1 MKIEGDKGSA
11 IDSWNNHIDELNKVL
26 MDVDNSFRDL
36 SNAVD
41 AEELALCITQ
51 LHAFKNDLTAVYD
64 TCCKLLIDAM
74 GNTPEIV
81 VSSGVKVEKKTGAD
95 RKTWQH
101 VDLAKN
107 IASRLSD
114 MAVDMETGEVTM
126 TTQEMVVKLL
136 DYCAPSYWRV
146 KELAKIGINADR
158 FCETSEAKTNI
169 VIRKA
174 K

>member
-1 MKIEGDKGSA
+1 MTTEGEKGLA
-11 IDSWNNHIDELNKVL
+11 TDSWDNLIAQINKALVEIDE
-26 MDVDNSFRDL
+26 SFRSL
-36 SNAVD
+36 SAVSG
-41 AEELALCITQ
+41 AEELATCITH
-51 LHAFKNDLTAVYD
+51 LHALKGDLASVYD
-64 TCCKLLIDAM
+64 SCCNLLIDAM

-81 VSSGVKVEKKTGAD
+81 VPSGIKVEKKTGAD

-114 MAVDMETGEVTM
+114 MAVDMETGEVIM

>member
-1 MKIEGDKGSA
+1 MTTEGDTGSE
-11 IDSWNNHIDELNKVL
+11 IDTWNDTIDELNEAL
-26 MDVDNSFRDL
+26 MNADKSFHAL
-36 SNAVD
+36 SSSVNA
-41 AEELALCITQ
+41 EQLALCITQ
-51 LHAFKNDLTAVYD
+51 LHAFKNDLTSVYD
-64 TCCKLLIDAM
+64 TSCKLLIDAM
-74 GNTPEIV
+74 GNMPEIV
-81 VSSGVKVEKKTGAD
+81 TAGGVKVEKKTGAD

-114 MAVDMETGEVTM
+114 MAVDMETGEVVM
-126 TTQEMVVKLL
+126 TQQEMIVKLL

>member
-1 MKIEGDKGSA
+1 MKIEGTTGSL
-11 IDSWNNHIDELNKVL
+11 IDSWNSNIDVLNKAL
-26 MDVDNSFRDL
+26 MEADKIFSDL
-36 SNAVD
+36 SNSVSP
-41 AEELALCITQ
+41 EELASCTAQ
-51 LHAFKNDLTAVYD
+51 LHFSKSELTVVYE
-64 TCCKLLIDAM
+64 TCCNLLIEAM
-74 GNTPEIV
+74 GNTSEIIIP
-81 VSSGVKVEKKTGAD
+81 SGIKVEKKTGAD
-95 RKTWQH
+95 RKAWQH

-114 MAVDMETGEVTM
+114 MAVDMETGEVVM

-146 KELAKIGINADR
+146 KELAKIGITADR

>member
-1 MKIEGDKGSA
+1 MTTEGDVGSA
-11 IDSWNNHIDELNKVL
+11 IDSWNVLIDEFNKAL
-26 MDVDNSFRDL
+26 MDVDDSFRDL
-36 SNAVD
+36 SKSVN
-41 AEELALCITQ
+41 AEELAICVTQ

-64 TCCKLLIDAM
+64 TACKLLIDAM
-74 GNTPEIV
+74 GNMPEIV
-81 VSSGVKVEKKTGAD
+81 VPSGIKVEKKTGAD

-126 TTQEMVVKLL
+126 TQQEMIIKLL

>member
-1 MKIEGDKGSA
+1 MTTEGDTESA
-11 IDSWNNHIDELNKVL
+11 IDSWNNTIDELNKAL
-26 MDVDNSFRDL
+26 MNADKSFHAL
-36 SNAVD
+36 SSSVN

-51 LHAFKNDLTAVYD
+51 LHAFKNDLSSVYD
-64 TCCKLLIDAM
+64 TSCKFLIDAM

-81 VSSGVKVEKKTGAD
+81 TADGIKVEKKTGAD

-114 MAVDMETGEVTM
+114 MAVDIGTGEVVM
-126 TTQEMVVKLL
+126 TPQEMVVKLL

-158 FCETSEAKTNI
+158 FCEISEAKTNI

>member
-1 MKIEGDKGSA
+1 MTTEGDMGPE
-11 IDSWNNHIDELNKVL
+11 IGSWNNLIDALNKAL
-26 MDVDNSFRDL
+26 MDADESFRDL
-36 SNAVD
+36 SKSIN

-51 LHAFKNDLTAVYD
+51 LHAFKNDLASVYE

-74 GNTPEIV
+74 GNTPEIIIP
-81 VSSGVKVEKKTGAD
+81 SGIKVEKKTGAD

-126 TTQEMVVKLL
+126 TQQEMIVKLL

>member
-1 MKIEGDKGSA
+1 MTTEGDMGSA
-11 IDSWNNHIDELNKVL
+11 IDSWNVLIDEFNKAL
-26 MDVDNSFRDL
+26 MDMDDSFRDL
-36 SNAVD
+36 SKSVN
-41 AEELALCITQ
+41 AEELATCVTQ

-64 TCCKLLIDAM
+64 TACKLLIDAM
-74 GNTPEIV
+74 GNMPEIV
-81 VSSGVKVEKKTGAD
+81 VPSGIKVEKKTGAD

-126 TTQEMVVKLL
+126 TTQEMIVKLL
-136 DYCAPSYWRV
+136 DYCAPSYWRI

>member
-1 MKIEGDKGSA
+1 MKNEGDTGSLV
-11 IDSWNNHIDELNKVL
+11 DSWDKTITGLNKALIDADELF
-26 MDVDNSFRDL
+26 S
-36 SNAVD
+36 
-41 AEELALCITQ
+41 ELAKNLPAEDLAACVTQ
-51 LHAFKNDLTAVYD
+51 MHAFKNELTMVYD
-64 TCCKLLIDAM
+64 IACKLLIEAM

-81 VSSGVKVEKKTGAD
+81 TPTGTKVEKKTGAD

-101 VDLAKN
+101 AELAKN

-114 MAVDMETGEVTM
+114 MAVDMETGEVLM
-126 TTQEMVVKLL
+126 TTQEMIVKLL

-158 FCETSEAKTNI
+158 FCEVSEAKTNI

>member
-1 MKIEGDKGSA
+1 MTIEGDTGLT
-11 IDSWNNHIDELNKVL
+11 IDSWNNTIDELNKAL
-26 MDVDNSFRDL
+26 MNADKSFQAL
-36 SNAVD
+36 SSSIN
-41 AEELALCITQ
+41 AEELASCITQ
-51 LHAFKNDLTAVYD
+51 LHAFKNDLTLVYD
-64 TCCKLLIDAM
+64 ACCKLLIDAM

-81 VSSGVKVEKKTGAD
+81 TTSGIKVEKKTGAD

-114 MAVDMETGEVTM
+114 MAVDMETGEVVM
-126 TTQEMVVKLL
+126 TQQEMIVKLL

>member
-1 MKIEGDKGSA
+1 MTIEGDTGSI
-11 IDSWNNHIDELNKVL
+11 IDSWNNNIDELNKAL
-26 MDVDNSFRDL
+26 MNADKSFYEL
-36 SNAVD
+36 SSAVKV
-41 AEELALCITQ
+41 EELAACITQ
-51 LHAFKNDLTAVYD
+51 LHAFKNDLSSVYD

-74 GNTPEIV
+74 GNTPEI
-81 VSSGVKVEKKTGAD
+81 SISGGVKVEKKTGAD

-126 TTQEMVVKLL
+126 TQQEMIVKLL